1 MDENPYR
8 AELQSPIER
17 DRPSAASPGVFQRIV
32 SAIALFLGSLA
43 VVIAVG
49 ALLTRLAQ
57 ADNAPAAPMA
67 AYTPTATVALV
78 GLILLWVGWIVR
90 RTPR

>member
-8 AELQSPIER
+8 AEPQPLAQR
-17 DRPSAASPGVFQRIV
+17 DRPAAAPPGLFQRIV
-32 SAIALFLGSLA
+32 STISLFLGAFA
-43 VVIAVG
+43 VVVAFG

-57 ADNAPAAPMA
+57 AGNAPAAPIV
-67 AYTPTATVALV
+67 AYTPSATVALV